1 MRVGLARGP
10 QPLLQVEARA
20 ALKGISPRPVK
31 SGPGGGAW
39 VGNLVWM
46 SSEEMLSP
54 PPPPNQEVALWTRAW
69 VLEPRTCTQSS
80 FATF

>member
-1 MRVGLARGP
+1 M
-10 QPLLQVEARA
+10 E
-20 ALKGISPRPVK
+20 
-31 SGPGGGAW
+31 
-39 VGNLVWM
+39 NLVWM

>member
-1 MRVGLARGP
+1 MRVGLVRGS

-20 ALKGISPRPVK
+20 ALKGIPPRPVK
-31 SGPGGGAW
+31 SGPGGGAQ

-46 SSEEMLSP
+46 ASEQMLSP
-54 PPPPNQEVALWTRAW
+54 PPPPNQEVALWTKAG

-80 FATF
+80 FAAF